1 MQWSFSKKL
10 VAMSL
15 LLAVIVV
22 ASGKS
27 IDKVRR
33 MPPGIDRMFA
43 RIDGIRP
50 PKGYVSQSPRT
61 VEGRFTA
68 KVDHFNPQS
77 RDTFEFSYLH
87 NDQYYREGGPL
98 FVVVGGHYPINPY
111 FMENSHFRDVA
122 AQQGAWLATFEHR
135 YFGSSFP
142 TENLSTENL
151 RFMRTEQVL
160 FDLIEWIDFLRR
172 EVIGD
177 ENARVILHG
186 VGYAGTLASWARQ
199 RFPNIIDGAWASSAP
214 VRAAVSFPEF
224 SQDVGNIIR
233 IKGSDACYNRIFQAF
248 HTAQN
253 LLDAGR
259 VDMVSRMFNTCDP
272 INVDDPLEV
281 QLFFFAMML
290 SLEAAMVEDLD
301 IESIGRVCDS
311 LTDDQYGT
319 GLEALSEF
327 LIERYADARECF
339 DLSFENFIR
348 YLTDEDIDA
357 PQNQEYGLRQ
367 TSYQDCTEFGYFP
380 TADTADQPFGNRV
393 NYDLLLAECQAAF
406 GDWLDRDVV
415 YDGVRLTNFHFGATD
430 PRTTNVL
437 FTNGALDPFRH
448 VSITEYTNLLA
459 NARVTPLAFFGEDVV
474 SISGFDS
481 EELLETK
488 HMAEQYIT
496 TWLGSPIS
504 PFAIRK

>member
-98 FVVVGGHYPINPY
+98 FVVVGGRQPISPY
-111 FMENSHFRDVA
+111 FIENSHFRDVA

-135 YFGSSFP
+135 YFGSSVP

-151 RFMRTEQVL
+151 RFLQTEQVL
-160 FDLIEWIDFLRR
+160 TDLIEWIDFLRR
-172 EVIGD
+172 EVMGD
-177 ENARVILHG
+177 PNARVILNG
-186 VGYAGTLASWARQ
+186 VGYTGTLASWARQ

-233 IKGSDACYNRIFQAF
+233 TKGSDACYNRIFQAF
-248 HTAQN
+248 NTIEN
-253 LLDAGR
+253 LLNAGR
-259 VDMVSRMFNTCDP
+259 VEMVSRMFNTCDP
-272 INVDDPLEV
+272 INVDDSLEV
-281 QLFFFAMML
+281 QLFFYDMMQSVNAGIL
-290 SLEAAMVEDLD
+290 QAISGYEGVGL
-301 IESIGRVCDS
+301 VC
-311 LTDDQYGT
+311 G
-319 GLEALSEF
+319 ALAEF
-327 LIERYADARECF
+327 LNQTYSGVRECF
-339 DLSFENFIR
+339 DLSFENFVQYAI
-348 YLTDEDIDA
+348 DEDIDA
-357 PQNQEYGLRQ
+357 PQNREYGLRQ
-367 TSYQDCTEFGYFP
+367 TAYHDCTEFGHFP
-380 TADTADQPFGNRV
+380 TADTPDQPFGNRV
-393 NYDLLLAECQAAF
+393 TYDLLLAECQAAF
-406 GDWLDRDVV
+406 GDWLVRDVV
-415 YDGVRLTNFHFGATD
+415 HDGVRLTNFHFGATD

-437 FTNGALDPFRH
+437 YTNGALDPFRH
-448 VSITEYTNLLA
+448 LSITSYQNLLS
-459 NARVTPLAFFGEDVV
+459 NARVTPGAFYGEDIF
-474 SISGFDS
+474 SISGYDS

-488 HMAEQYIT
+488 HMAEQYIS

-504 PFAIRK
+504 PLRR